1 MGLVAREAEVP
12 AYRFHCVHL
21 AGLGGRAQVLA
32 QPGGEGGVLALPE
45 DPDVGGGEPGADPR
59 VLAAE
64 QQVHARRLAGD
75 VLADGGRGA
84 GDGAGVGGGVLAVL
98 AQGAVGPPAAPVEPG
113 RTAPEAPPRWTLGT
127 CALNT
132 RSRMFLVPV

>member
-1 MGLVAREAEVP
+1 M
-12 AYRFHCVHL
+12 
-21 AGLGGRAQVLA
+21 QT
-32 QPGGEGGVLALPE
+32 
-45 DPDVGGGEPGADPR
+45 PR

-98 AQGAVGPPAAPVEPG
+98 AQGAV
-113 RTAPEAPPRWTLGT
+113 T
-127 CALNT
+127 
-132 RSRMFLVPV
+132 FLFSDIAF